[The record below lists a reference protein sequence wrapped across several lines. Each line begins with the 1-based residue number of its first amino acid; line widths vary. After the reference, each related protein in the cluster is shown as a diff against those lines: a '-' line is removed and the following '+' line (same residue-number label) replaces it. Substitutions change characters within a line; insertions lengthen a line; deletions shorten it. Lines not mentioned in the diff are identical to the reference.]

1 MSGAGPVHAGRG
13 GVLPR
18 RGGAGAGW
26 LGGPPAA
33 LQGRAAGTA
42 PPPARLLLQRHEHVP
57 PLTPLLLN
65 TKSFDDSHLLI
76 FNHVFTVLNDVP
88 LLCCCSQT

>member
-1 MSGAGPVHAGRG
+1 MHAGRG

-57 PLTPLLLN
+57 PLTLVCLLN
-65 TKSFDDSHLLI
+65 SKYYDDSHL
-76 FNHVFTVLNDVP
+76 
-88 LLCCCSQT
+88 